1 MTRAMK
7 DSGVEW
13 IGEIPENWETV
24 RTKNV
29 ATLSNGN
36 SIKDDEKSQ
45 YEDSTDAI
53 PYISTKDIDS
63 LHNIDYCNGMY
74 VKNDD
79 SNFKVAHKNSILM
92 CIEGGS
98 AGIKKAKLKQ
108 DVCFVNKL
116 CCFEPKSVDSD
127 YLYYFLNSPKYE
139 DHFKSLMS
147 GLIGGVS
154 ISDLKNINCTLPPLS
169 EQQKIA
175 DFLDEKCGAIDEII
189 SKTEQS
195 IEEYK
200 KLKQSVI
207 TEAVT
212 KGVRPNRP
220 MQDSNIEWIGKIPED
235 WNVRK
240 TLHCLSMP
248 ITDGPHTTPQFFEDG
263 IPFISAESVSFGKGK
278 IDLSHARGY
287 ISDEFY
293 KECCLKYVPKINDLL
308 MIKSGA
314 TTGKVSIVDIEK
326 KFTIWSPLA
335 VFRVNPSML
344 FYKFLFYFIQSQ
356 NYQRQLEDNWSFGT
370 QQNIGMRV
378 LEQLKI
384 VLPPLDEQKEIADY
398 LDEKCAEIDTL
409 IEKKQQFLSEMAN
422 YRKSLIYEYVT
433 GKKEV
438 A

>member
-1 MTRAMK
+1 MTRTMK
-7 DSGVEW
+7 NSGVEW

-74 VKNDD
+74 VKNDNP
-79 SNFKVAHKNSILM
+79 NFKVAHKNSILM

-116 CCFEPKSVDSD
+116 CCFEPKSIDSD

-175 DFLDEKCGAIDEII
+175 AFLDEKCGAIDEII

-207 TEAVT
+207 TKAVT
-212 KGVRPNRP
+212 KGIRSNRP
-220 MQDSNIEWIGKIPED
+220 MQDSNIEWIGEIPQN
-235 WNVRK
+235 WSVIKLRYLYRCQN
-240 TLHCLSMP
+240 
-248 ITDGPHTTPQFFEDG
+248 G
-263 IPFISAESVSFGKGK
+263 ISKSAEFFGKGFPFV
-278 IDLSHARGY
+278 S
-287 ISDEFY
+287 Y
-293 KECCLKYVPKINDLL
+293 KDVYNND
-308 MIKSGA
+308 
-314 TTGKVSIVDIEK
+314 
-326 KFTIWSPLA
+326 
-335 VFRVNPSML
+335 
-344 FYKFLFYFIQSQ
+344 
-356 NYQRQLEDNWSFGT
+356 
-370 QQNIGMRV
+370 
-378 LEQLKI
+378 
-384 VLPPLDEQKEIADY
+384 VLPETVSGLCDATEEELNRYSVKQGDIFFTRTSETIEEIGLTSICLNSFENATFAGFLIRCRPYTTKLDFEYSKYYMASSHLRLYFVKEMNLVTRASLSQELLKDLQVLIPPLEEQKEIAQY

-409 IEKKQQFLSEMAN
+409 IEKKQQFLAEIAN
-422 YRKSLIYEYVT
+422 YKKSLIYEYVT